1 MCCNWTEFGKD
12 FNCISYSTLEGF
24 NRKGKINPEN
34 GILLSPNYDALF
46 DKHLISF
53 TDDGALIISKSIE
66 IEDLAKLGIE
76 TSVEITVNEEMK
88 PFLQRHRRLL
98 K

>member
-1 MCCNWTEFGKD
+1 
-12 FNCISYSTLEGF
+12 
-24 NRKGKINPEN
+24 
-34 GILLSPNYDALF
+34 LF